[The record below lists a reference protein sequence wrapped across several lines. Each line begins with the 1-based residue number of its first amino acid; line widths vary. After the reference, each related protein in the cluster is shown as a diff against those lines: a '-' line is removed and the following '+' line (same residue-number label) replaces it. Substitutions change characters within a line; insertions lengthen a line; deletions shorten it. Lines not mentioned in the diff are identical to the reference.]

1 MKVIIRLYRQHDLDL
16 LTLKHTSK
24 SFQKDVR
31 EALRSHVRKTD
42 FKIDVNQ
49 DLSLKAWPRSSQCH
63 ISLHDEKDKDVIL
76 WLASISKGYRNSLI
90 KNIVRSYLS
99 RPITDNYFNKT
110 SVNDS
115 RKTEDEIIEEIMAI
129 ELSGQQGTKELE
141 AFDRLLPE
149 SE

>member
-31 EALRSHVRKTD
+31 EALRSYVRKNN
-42 FKIDVNQ
+42 FKISVSD

-63 ISLHDEKDKDVIL
+63 ISLNDEKDKDIIL
-76 WLASISKGYRNSLI
+76 WLASVSKGYRNSLI

-99 RPITDNYFNKT
+99 RPITDNYFNRKSEEEYT
-110 SVNDS
+110 
-115 RKTEDEIIEEIMAI
+115 KTEDEIIEEIMAI
-129 ELSGQQGTKELE
+129 ELSGKQNTEQME
-141 AFDRLLPE
+141 AFDKLLPN
-149 SE
+149 SK

>member
-24 SFQKDVR
+24 TFQKDVR
-31 EALRSHVRKTD
+31 EALRSYVRKID
-42 FKIDVNQ
+42 YRIDVNR
-49 DLSLKAWPRSSQCH
+49 DLSLQTWPKSSQCH

-99 RPITDNYFNKT
+99 RPIADNYFNRTPIKE
-110 SVNDS
+110 S
-115 RKTEDEIIEEIMAI
+115 RKTEDEIIEEIMSI
-129 ELSGQQGTKELE
+129 ELSGPQNVKELE
-141 AFDRLLPE
+141 AFDELLPK
-149 SE
+149 SK